1 MGSSLTALVATA
13 AAEFETEA
21 EERALRCVRLP
32 QSLTLV
38 PLTGSWCADWQVAE
52 LRFDHLST
60 AVLQWLQRS
69 STPSTI
75 AYVEQSTFAGDAM
88 SGAAI
93 WQSGELVW
101 GPHFTCNVK
110 ADEEDPY
117 VWAADM
123 SDSAVNRAL
132 RELGVE
138 RGEDIDE
145 YAALGLH
152 LRRDT
157 GDWLA

>member
-13 AAEFETEA
+13 AAEFEAEA
-21 EERALRCVRLP
+21 EERGLRCVRLP
-32 QSLTLV
+32 QALTLV
-38 PLTGSWCADWQVAE
+38 PLVGDWCADWKVAE
-52 LRFDHLST
+52 LKFDHLAT
-60 AVLQWLQRS
+60 TTLQWLTRTS
-69 STPSTI
+69 VPSTI
-75 AYVEQSTFAGDAM
+75 AYLEQSTFAGDAM
-88 SGAAI
+88 SGAAVWRGGSI
-93 WQSGELVW
+93 VW

-123 SDSAVNRAL
+123 NDSAVNRAL

-157 GDWLA
+157 ADWLT